1 MKDDE
6 ITQTPSLTMETFD
19 RINVDKSG
27 SLNKQEIAMA
37 LKSVTDDVV
46 NGFR

>member
-6 ITQTPSLTMETFD
+6 IIQKPFSTMEAFD

-27 SLNKQEIAMA
+27 SLNKQELAMA
-37 LKSVTDDVV
+37 LKFATDNVV

>member
-1 MKDDE
+1 MINDE
-6 ITQTPSLTMETFD
+6 IFQTPSSTMETFD

-27 SLNKQEIAMA
+27 SLNKQEIAMV